1 VAEQLTPEQ
10 RTLKRLI
17 DSHENEL
24 KALRLFDR
32 YYEGTQPLSYMHPDL
47 QRELEDRLRQVVVN
61 WPRLVIDS
69 VEERLDVEG
78 FRYPDVDDADDEL
91 QRVWQA
97 NNLDE
102 WSQQGHVDAM
112 VMRRTFTVVSH
123 NDDDPETPLV
133 SVETPLEMH
142 AELDPAT
149 RQLTDAVKRWQ
160 QPAEEAGGKPVDMA
174 TLYTKGGLRI
184 PFRKTDGTWEHD
196 GDPVDTNFK
205 RSPVSLLPNRPRLR
219 IPMGTSDLVDITPL
233 SDAACKIATDMMV
246 AAEFAAIGQRWV
258 FGMNPEDFKDP
269 QTGQTLSTW
278 QAILGRVWSHP
289 NTDAK
294 AGTFPPADLKNFHDT
309 LNALARMVASIAG
322 LPVTEMGFIT
332 DNPPSADAIRAS
344 EIRRIKRA
352 ERKQR
357 PFGGGW
363 ENTMRLV
370 RLAQLGQEDVPAR
383 RLETIWRDPSTPTV
397 AQKADAATKLF
408 VAGVTPLRQTREDLG
423 YSVTQIERM
432 EQQDREEDPMQRLG
446 RTPPPN
452 EPPAPPAEPPAA

>member
-1 VAEQLTPEQ
+1 MADQLTPEQ
-10 RTLKRLI
+10 RTLKRVI
-17 DSHENEL
+17 DDHEKDL
-24 KALRLFDR
+24 TPLRLFDR

-112 VMRRTFTVVSH
+112 VMKRAYTVVSH
-123 NDDDPETPLV
+123 NDADEATPLV
-133 SVETPLEMH
+133 SVESPLEMH

-149 RQLTDAVKRWQ
+149 RLPRNAVKRWK
-160 QPAEEAGGKPVDMA
+160 QPAEDAGGKLVEMA
-174 TLYTKGGLRI
+174 TLYTQAGLRV
-184 PFRKTDGTWEHD
+184 PFSKKDGTWEQT
-196 GDPVDTNFK
+196 GDPVDTKFG
-205 RSPVSLLPNRPRLR
+205 RLPVSLLPNRPRLL
-219 IPMGTSDLVDITPL
+219 IPMGTSDLADITSL

-258 FGMNPEDFKDP
+258 FGMKPEDFKDP
-269 QTGQTLSTW
+269 KTGQQLSTW
-278 QAILGRVWSHP
+278 QAVLGRVWAHENSE
-289 NTDAK
+289 AK
-294 AGTFPPADLKNFHDT
+294 AGTFPAADLKNFHDT

-322 LPVTEMGFIT
+322 LPVTEMGFVT

-370 RLAQLGQEDVPAR
+370 RLAQLGQEDVKAS

-397 AQKADAATKLF
+397 AQKADAAVKLN
-408 VAGVTPLRQTREDLG
+408 VAGITPLRQTREDLG

-432 EQQDREEDPMQRLG
+432 EQQDLEEDPLQRLG

-452 EPPAPPAEPPAA
+452 EPPQPNQPPAA